1 MTDRT
6 YATLRTR
13 AVERGR
19 RNEGTVLDATYSDP
33 DRREA
38 LRNALRAAGLPYAF
52 VELTAP
58 DDVLRDRLARREA
71 GSATAS
77 DARAEDFDL
86 LDDRYQALSA
96 LEDPRH
102 VRIDTDRSPE
112 DTTLALL
119 KALIRLND

>member
-1 MTDRT
+1 
-6 YATLRTR
+6 
-13 AVERGR
+13 VERGR
-19 RNEGTVLDATYSDP
+19 RHKGTVLDATYSDP

-38 LRNALRAAGLPYAF
+38 LRTALRAAEIPYAF

-58 DDVLRDRLARREA
+58 DDVLRDRLATRDA
-71 GSATAS
+71 DTAAAS

-86 LDDRYQALSA
+86 LTARYEAPTA

-102 VRIDTDRSPE
+102 VRIDTE
-112 DTTLALL
+112 DDPQETTLAVL